1 MPSVSPPQKR
11 LMAAV
16 AHGWHKPGGGGPSV
30 AVAKEFNQADAA
42 MSNKGYQGST
52 AKYAAG
58 GPVLGKTSQ
67 FLKSE
72 DQFRA
77 KYHADAGAGD
87 DKPYGKSG
95 LNSGTGEVKPPAAKG
110 KSLTPVKPHK

>member
-1 MPSVSPPQKR
+1 MPSVSPAQKR

-30 AVAKEFNQADAA
+30 AVAKEFNQADTA
-42 MSNKGYQGST
+42 MSNKGYKGGVT
-52 AKYAAG
+52 RYAEG
-58 GPVLGKTSQ
+58 GPVLAPQASRFMKT
-67 FLKSE
+67 E

-77 KYHADAGAGD
+77 GYHANPNAGK

-95 LNSGTGEVKPPAAKG
+95 PNAGKGEDPPPAAKS
-110 KSLTPVKPHK
+110 KSSVSMPRK